1 MPGVSRLVVED
12 QGLAF
17 PSGGGK
23 VVKRKT
29 QSIGEAEPRKTT
41 VAERRF
47 AERAEEL
54 TKLGLKERFERIYS
68 TNLWADPESRSGVGS
83 GLDSTR
89 VLRAELPKA
98 LRRLE
103 TRVLLDVP
111 CGDFTWMEHV
121 DLDGIAYIGGDIV
134 PSIVEEN
141 QRVHETEFRRFRLL
155 DLTHDELPDAD
166 VLLCRDC
173 LVHLSYAN
181 IRAVLANV
189 ARSSIRYLLMTSF
202 PGRGGNR
209 DVQDGDWRTLDFQ
222 APPFSFP
229 EPRLTIVEDC
239 EEEEG
244 SYADKSLLAWRV
256 ADLRCDRHFS
266 AVWNTQYNY

>member
-1 MPGVSRLVVED
+1 LERAARNRSVRR
-12 QGLAF
+12 
-17 PSGGGK
+17 
-23 VVKRKT
+23 RK
-29 QSIGEAEPRKTT
+29 T

-54 TKLGLKERFERIYS
+54 TKLGLQERFERIYS
-68 TNLWADPESRSGVGS
+68 TNLWSDPESRSGVGS
-83 GLDSTR
+83 AMDATR

-98 LRRLE
+98 LRELDAK
-103 TRVLLDVP
+103 VLLDVP

-121 DLDGIAYIGGDIV
+121 DLGGIGYIGGDIV
-134 PSIVEEN
+134 PSIVAEN
-141 QRVHETEFRRFRLL
+141 QRLHESGSRRFAVI
-155 DLTHDELPDAD
+155 DLTRDQLPDAD

-181 IRAVLANV
+181 IRAALANI
-189 ARSSIRYLLMTSF
+189 ARSNIRYVLLTSF

-209 DVQDGDWRTLDFQ
+209 DVQDGDWRTLDLQ

-229 EPRLTIVEDC
+229 EPQLTIVEEC
-239 EEEEG
+239 QEEEG

-256 ADLRCDRHFS
+256 ADL
-266 AVWNTQYNY
+266 ALN